1 VTNAPGWRIMVQTVM
16 NAATAISD
24 ASRREFAELLEQH
37 RRMVFKVANAYAR
50 ESDRE
55 DLAQEIAV
63 QLWRAFPDYDP
74 SRPFS
79 TWLYRIALN
88 VGISH
93 LRGRATRERRTVPL
107 ELDLHETADPVS
119 HEPDADEAPRLL
131 ARFIAQLDA
140 LNRALLLLY
149 LDERSYREIADI
161 LGISE
166 TNVSTKINRLKE
178 RVRRFGESH
187 GTR

>member
-1 VTNAPGWRIMVQTVM
+1 M
-16 NAATAISD
+16 NATTAQTD
-24 ASRREFAELLEQH
+24 ASRLQYIALMEQH
-37 RRMVFKVANAYAR
+37 RRMVFKVASTYAR
-50 ESDRE
+50 PADRE
-55 DLAQEIAV
+55 DLAQEIATQV
-63 QLWRAFPDYDP
+63 WRAFSTFDA

-93 LRGRATRERRTVPL
+93 LRRDAERERRTVPL
-107 ELDLHETADPVS
+107 EPELHDAVDPAA
-119 HEPDADEAPRLL
+119 HEPVADEAPLVL
-131 ARFIAQLDA
+131 EAFIAQLDA

-149 LDERSYREIADI
+149 LDEHSTREIAEI
-161 LGISE
+161 LGITE

-178 RVRRFGESH
+178 RVRRFGETH

>member
-1 VTNAPGWRIMVQTVM
+1 M
-16 NAATAISD
+16 NAAAATPD
-24 ASRREFAELLEQH
+24 ALRLQFSELLEQH
-37 RRMVFKVANAYAR
+37 RRMVFKVANTYAR
-50 ESDRE
+50 AADRE
-55 DLAQEIAV
+55 DLAQEIAA

-74 SRPFS
+74 TRSFS

-93 LRGRATRERRTVPL
+93 LRRQAARERRTVPL
-107 ELDLHETADPVS
+107 ELDLHETADATAL
-119 HEPDADEAPRLL
+119 EPGADEAPRLL
-131 ARFIAQLDA
+131 AEFIAQLDA

>member
-1 VTNAPGWRIMVQTVM
+1 
-16 NAATAISD
+16 
-24 ASRREFAELLEQH
+24 
-37 RRMVFKVANAYAR
+37 
-50 ESDRE
+50 
-55 DLAQEIAV
+55 
-63 QLWRAFPDYDP
+63 
-74 SRPFS
+74 
-79 TWLYRIALN
+79 

-93 LRGRATRERRTVPL
+93 LRVHAARERRTVPL
-107 ELDLHETADPVS
+107 EVELHEAADSS
-119 HEPDADEAPRLL
+119 HEPDADDASRLL

>member
-1 VTNAPGWRIMVQTVM
+1 M
-16 NAATAISD
+16 NATTVQSD
-24 ASRREFAELLEQH
+24 AARQQFIALMEQH
-37 RRMVFKVANAYAR
+37 RRMVFKVASTYAR
-50 ESDRE
+50 PADRE
-55 DLAQEIAV
+55 DLAQEIATQV
-63 QLWRAFPDYDP
+63 WRAFAKYDA

-93 LRGRATRERRTVPL
+93 LRHHAERERRTVPL
-107 ELDLHETADPVS
+107 EPELHEAVDPLARD
-119 HEPDADEAPRLL
+119 PGADEAPLVL
-131 ARFIAQLDA
+131 DAFIAQLDA

-149 LDERSYREIADI
+149 LDEHSTREIAEV
-161 LGISE
+161 LGITE

-178 RVRRFGESH
+178 RVRRFGETH